1 MLHSLFIFLEGF
13 MKILKHG
20 IYFSL
25 VENRIVHCPKCHCIF
40 GIEKID
46 DIYYTDRFSHED
58 MDYIKGIYTTCPEC
72 HEHMCLE
79 SEVDING

>member
-1 MLHSLFIFLEGF
+1 

-40 GIEKID
+40 SIEKIGD
-46 DIYYTDRFSHED
+46 VYLNERFSYEG
-58 MDYIKGIYTTCPEC
+58 MDYIKCISTTCPEC
-72 HEHMCLE
+72 GEHILLE
-79 SEVDING
+79 SGDKLDG

>member
-1 MLHSLFIFLEGF
+1 

-40 GIEKID
+40 SIEKIGD
-46 DIYYTDRFSHED
+46 VYLNERFSYEG

>member
-1 MLHSLFIFLEGF
+1 

-40 GIEKID
+40 SIEKID
-46 DIYYTDRFSHED
+46 DVYYNERFSYEET
-58 MDYIKGIYTTCPEC
+58 DYIKCINTTCPEC
-72 HEHMCLE
+72 DEDIRLE